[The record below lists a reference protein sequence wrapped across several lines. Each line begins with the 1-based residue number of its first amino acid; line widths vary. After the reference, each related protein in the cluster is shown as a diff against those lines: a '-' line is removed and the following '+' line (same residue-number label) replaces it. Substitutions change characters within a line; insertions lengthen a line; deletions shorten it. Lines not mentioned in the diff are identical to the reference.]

1 MQQMWRSGGAQEAY
15 KMALRI
21 LEKRQRSAEE
31 MRGILK
37 DRFCPQDAI
46 DEVVERLIALG
57 YINDHELAHIFMRKA
72 QHKGWG
78 PKRIRMELKK
88 RGLVEFAGTV
98 VEEAVEDYPRVLELV
113 SAHREKG
120 KTDQQITGV
129 LLRLGH
135 RRPVIIRALKDAP
148 KSSFEME
155 MDLPPGLLD
164 LDDLEFD
171 FEDDEDE
178 PPPPVAVVPEKKTLK
193 LRTLKPIK
201 KKV

>member
-1 MQQMWRSGGAQEAY
+1 MQQMWRHGGAQEAY
-15 KMALRI
+15 KIALRI

-31 MRGILK
+31 MRGLLK
-37 DRFCPQDAI
+37 ERHCPQDAI
-46 DEVVERLIALG
+46 DEVVERLQEMG

-72 QHKGWG
+72 QNKGWG
-78 PKRIRMELKK
+78 PKRIRVELKK

-113 SAHREKG
+113 SGHRERG

-135 RRPVIIRALKDAP
+135 RRPVIMRALKEAP
-148 KSSFEME
+148 KSSFEMD

-171 FEDDEDE
+171 FEDDDDE
-178 PPPPVAVVPEKKTLK
+178 PPPPLPPVEVVPEKKAARAT
-193 LRTLKPIK
+193 K
-201 KKV
+201 KKT